1 MTPQSIN
8 EIIEFLERNELH
20 AFSVEDIA
28 GKEKYEGFNSEK
40 NTKDTVLRFTEVS
53 AKLPSGTYKLKG
65 WKIGGQANPYTR
77 FFSVGSVNTTSHNVQ
92 TNDAQL
98 MYKLG
103 AMETEL
109 KLQRQIDTLNL
120 TILQLKTNKSKKS
133 KINPIHALIASSLMG
148 SAIVQ
153 QKVADLMGDEKG
165 QAFLLKMQSLQN
177 QADDDDD
184 DDGDEKEEE
193 ND

>member
-1 MTPQSIN
+1 MTPQTIN

-77 FFSVGSVNTTSHNVQ
+77 FFSVGSVNSTSQNLQ
-92 TNDAQL
+92 SNDAQL

-103 AMETEL
+103 AIETEL
-109 KLQRQIDTLNL
+109 KLQKQIDTLNL
-120 TILQLKTNKSKKS
+120 TILQLKTNKSKKQ
-133 KINPIHALIASSLMG
+133 KINPIHALIASSLMS

-165 QAFLLKMQSLQN
+165 QAFLLKMNSLQN
-177 QADDDDD
+177 QDDDDD
-184 DDGDEKEEE
+184 DEEEEEEEE

>member
-20 AFSVEDIA
+20 AFSIEDIA

-40 NTKDTVLRFTEVS
+40 NTKDTILRFKEVS
-53 AKLPSGTYKLKG
+53 EKLPSGTYKIKSY
-65 WKIGGQANPYTR
+65 KIGGQANPYTR
-77 FFSVGSVNTTSHNVQ
+77 FFSVGSVNTTNANAQS
-92 TNDAQL
+92 NDAQL

-109 KLQRQIDTLNL
+109 KLQRQIDSLNL

-133 KINPIHALIASSLMG
+133 KINPLHALIASSLMS

-177 QADDDDD
+177 QDEDEDYDDD
-184 DDGDEKEEE
+184 EEE

>member
-1 MTPQSIN
+1 MTPQTIS

-120 TILQLKTNKSKKS
+120 TILQLKTNKSKKL
-133 KINPIHALIASSLMG
+133 KINPIHALIASSLMS

-177 QADDDDD
+177 QANHDDDDD
-184 DDGDEKEEE
+184 EDEEEEE

>member
-20 AFSVEDIA
+20 AFSIEDIA

-40 NTKDTVLRFTEVS
+40 NTKDTVLRFNEVS

-77 FFSVGSVNTTSHNVQ
+77 FFSVGSVNTTNSNGQ
-92 TNDAQL
+92 SNDAQL

-133 KINPIHALIASSLMG
+133 KINPLHALIASSLMS

-177 QADDDDD
+177 QDEDEDYDD
-184 DDGDEKEEE
+184 EEEE

>member
-20 AFSVEDIA
+20 AFSIEDIA

-40 NTKDTVLRFTEVS
+40 NTKDTILRFKEVS
-53 AKLPSGTYKLKG
+53 EKLPSGTYKVKAY
-65 WKIGGQANPYTR
+65 KIGGQANPYTR
-77 FFSVGSVNTTSHNVQ
+77 FFSVGSVNTTNANAQS
-92 TNDAQL
+92 NDAQL

-133 KINPIHALIASSLMG
+133 KINPLHALIASSLMG

-177 QADDDDD
+177 QDEDEDYDD
-184 DDGDEKEEE
+184 EEEE